1 MVLQKRPDME
11 IDTPFS
17 GISVFFLVHFFRLA
31 CRHFSKFVSDFCS
44 RQFVTNMKG
53 LLNILIMAVLLHL
66 VSCGTPKEMAYISDA
81 ERDSAQQIL
90 TSYANTIHP
99 GDQLYIY
106 VNSEIIESVIPF
118 NQETHIVALEMSRM
132 NPSNIPASANQRKSY
147 LRTKRAEVAGYLVD
161 ENGFITFP
169 VIGKVQAG
177 GISYDSLQNLLQ
189 NKLIIG
195 GYVLDPV
202 VTVSPMNFRVSV
214 VGEVRVPQE
223 LHVTGERLTI
233 FEALAMCGDVT
244 DSGMRTNVIVMR
256 EKHGELT
263 PIQVDLTKKTIFDS
277 EVYYLQQN
285 DIVYVEQNDVKKKMA
300 KYGPTFRQDITSYVR
315 LGSSLSHIAFIV
327 YSRYV
332 IDRSGLFH

>member
-1 MVLQKRPDME
+1 ME

-17 GISVFFLVHFFRLA
+17 GISVFLLVHFFRLA

-132 NPSNIPASANQRKSY
+132 NPSNISASANQRKSY
-147 LRTKRAEVAGYLVD
+147 LRTKKAEVAGYLVD
-161 ENGFITFP
+161 ENGFISFP

-189 NKLIIG
+189 KKLIIG

-332 IDRSGLFH
+332 IDRRGLFH

>member
-1 MVLQKRPDME
+1 
-11 IDTPFS
+11 
-17 GISVFFLVHFFRLA
+17 
-31 CRHFSKFVSDFCS
+31 
-44 RQFVTNMKG
+44 
-53 LLNILIMAVLLHL
+53 
-66 VSCGTPKEMAYISDA
+66 MAYISDA

-118 NQETHIVALEMSRM
+118 NQETHIVALEMNRM

-161 ENGFITFP
+161 ENGFISFP
-169 VIGKVQAG
+169 VIGKVQTG

-214 VGEVRVPQE
+214 IGEVRVPKE

-263 PIQVDLTKKTIFDS
+263 PIQVDLTKKTIFNS

-285 DIVYVEQNDVKKKMA
+285 DIVYVEPTLAKKRRAELNQNWP
-300 KYGPTFRQDITSYVR
+300 KYVS
-315 LGSSLSHIAFIV
+315 LGFSVSSLILHLARIIRD
-327 YSRYV
+327 YR
-332 IDRSGLFH
+332 

>member
-1 MVLQKRPDME
+1 MFGLGVSIRFLSVMNRL
-11 IDTPFS
+11 
-17 GISVFFLVHFFRLA
+17 ISILCIVFA
-31 CRHFSKFVSDFCS
+31 M
-44 RQFVTNMKG
+44 T
-53 LLNILIMAVLLHL
+53 L
-66 VSCGTPKEMAYISDA
+66 VSCHAPLEMAYISDA

-285 DIVYVEQNDVKKKMA
+285 DIVYVEPTLAKKRRA
-300 KYGPTFRQDITSYVR
+300 EENVNWPKYVS
-315 LGSSLSHIAFIV
+315 LGFSVSSLVLHLARTIQA
-327 YSRYV
+327 YQ
-332 IDRSGLFH
+332 

>member
-1 MVLQKRPDME
+1 
-11 IDTPFS
+11 
-17 GISVFFLVHFFRLA
+17 
-31 CRHFSKFVSDFCS
+31 
-44 RQFVTNMKG
+44 MKG

-132 NPSNIPASANQRKSY
+132 NPSNISASANQRKSY

-189 NKLIIG
+189 KKLIIG

-202 VTVSPMNFRVSV
+202 VTVSPMNFRISV

-263 PIQVDLTKKTIFDS
+263 PIQVDLTKKTIFNS

-332 IDRSGLFH
+332 IDRRGLFH

>member
-1 MVLQKRPDME
+1 MFGLGVSIRFLSVMNRL
-11 IDTPFS
+11 
-17 GISVFFLVHFFRLA
+17 ISILCIVFA
-31 CRHFSKFVSDFCS
+31 M
-44 RQFVTNMKG
+44 T
-53 LLNILIMAVLLHL
+53 L
-66 VSCGTPKEMAYISDA
+66 VSCHAPLEMAYISDA

-132 NPSNIPASANQRKSY
+132 NPSNISASANQRKSY
-147 LRTKRAEVAGYLVD
+147 LRTKKAEVAGYLVD

-189 NKLIIG
+189 KKLIIG

-263 PIQVDLTKKTIFDS
+263 PIQVDLTKKTIFGS

-285 DIVYVEQNDVKKKMA
+285 DIVYVEPTLAKKRRAELNQNWP
-300 KYGPTFRQDITSYVR
+300 KYVS
-315 LGSSLSHIAFIV
+315 LGFSVSSLISHLARTIQV
-327 YSRYV
+327 YSVHR
-332 IDRSGLFH
+332 

>member
-1 MVLQKRPDME
+1 
-11 IDTPFS
+11 
-17 GISVFFLVHFFRLA
+17 
-31 CRHFSKFVSDFCS
+31 
-44 RQFVTNMKG
+44 MKG

-132 NPSNIPASANQRKSY
+132 NPSNIPASANQSKSY
-147 LRTKRAEVAGYLVD
+147 LRTKKAEVAGYLVD
-161 ENGFITFP
+161 ENGFISFP
-169 VIGKVQAG
+169 VVGKVQAG

-189 NKLIIG
+189 KKLIIG

-263 PIQVDLTKKTIFDS
+263 PIQVDLTKKTIFNS

>member
-1 MVLQKRPDME
+1 
-11 IDTPFS
+11 
-17 GISVFFLVHFFRLA
+17 
-31 CRHFSKFVSDFCS
+31 
-44 RQFVTNMKG
+44 
-53 LLNILIMAVLLHL
+53 
-66 VSCGTPKEMAYISDA
+66 MAYISDA

-214 VGEVRVPQE
+214 VGEVRVPKE

-285 DIVYVEQNDVKKKMA
+285 DIVYVEPTLAKKRRAELNQNWP
-300 KYGPTFRQDITSYVR
+300 KYVS
-315 LGSSLSHIAFIV
+315 LGFSVSSLVLHLARIIRV
-327 YSRYV
+327 YR
-332 IDRSGLFH
+332 

>member
-1 MVLQKRPDME
+1 MFGLGVSIRFLSVMNRL
-11 IDTPFS
+11 
-17 GISVFFLVHFFRLA
+17 ISILCIVFA
-31 CRHFSKFVSDFCS
+31 M
-44 RQFVTNMKG
+44 T
-53 LLNILIMAVLLHL
+53 L
-66 VSCGTPKEMAYISDA
+66 VSCHAPLEMAYISDA

-285 DIVYVEQNDVKKKMA
+285 DIVYVEPTLAKKRRAELNQNWP
-300 KYGPTFRQDITSYVR
+300 KYVS
-315 LGSSLSHIAFIV
+315 LGFSVSSLISHLARTIQV
-327 YSRYV
+327 YSVHR
-332 IDRSGLFH
+332 